1 MSSFDAEIIAI
12 DETTASGGVDIVGWL
27 ESATTFGEINFTSVD
42 SFVDNVLAELGSRK
56 MSLLHIQVH
65 GSPQHVRF
73 GRHYV
78 RDDNFDT
85 YRARFSRLAGKFSS
99 GAWVDLRACNVGQN
113 LPLLRRF
120 HSLWNTG
127 IVAGRGNQNNLF
139 DANFGRYQVIHP
151 DGREDTS
158 FFVPAW
164 VKYDTT
170 RRGIRE
176 VTSRF

>member
-1 MSSFDAEIIAI
+1 MSGLGAEIIAI
-12 DETTASGGVDIVGWL
+12 DETTASGGVDIVGWV
-27 ESATTFGEINFTSVD
+27 ESATTLGEVNFESVD
-42 SFVDNVLAELGSRK
+42 SFVDNVLAALGSRR

-65 GSPQHVRF
+65 GSPQHARF

-85 YRARFSRLAGKFSS
+85 YRARLARLTSKFTA

-113 LPLLRRF
+113 LALLRRF
-120 HSLWNTG
+120 HGLWGTG

-139 DANFGRYQVIHP
+139 DLNFGRYQVIYP
-151 DGREDTS
+151 DGREDTD
-158 FFVPAW
+158 FFAPPW
-164 VKYDTT
+164 VRYDTT

-176 VTSRF
+176 ITSRL